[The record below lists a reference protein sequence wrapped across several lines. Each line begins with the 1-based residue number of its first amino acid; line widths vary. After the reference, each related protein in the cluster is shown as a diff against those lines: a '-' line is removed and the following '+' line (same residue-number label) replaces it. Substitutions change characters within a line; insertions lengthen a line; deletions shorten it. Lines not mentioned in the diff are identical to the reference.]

1 MKKGIAMF
9 TASVMLMGAMQLSAF
24 AETAAPQTIPFAVPD
39 TYSET
44 VDFLNNYGNIYV
56 QDDYICFCGRFSEF
70 AGIVNGFQS
79 ENSTA
84 EFTILSQ
91 ESYKLEDLDDGWYHT
106 VMVFQ
111 AKSAGTLDFT
121 WTEDTS
127 AISGNTD
134 DVENLYHFT
143 FSVDKQLQV
152 TETDIFAFTPDS
164 IEEAIK
170 FEKENG
176 SVSIQNGYIFYCKEC
191 SMDGGYKV
199 FLNTQDPSL
208 AYDIVFESY
217 ISKQYAELTPP
228 DGGTAFFVQVLKPKG
243 SRGYLKLNWTQQRE
257 WETEPI
263 DSIAKV
269 FSVAPTTS
277 DITDITGRT
286 DFCTCVRAVDFYTGK
301 DMPNVTLSVF
311 PECNSPNDID
321 PQPILTWNTSDD
333 PQHYIDYVN
342 ENIYP
347 GDTYIAIISMP
358 DDYNIMVDQC
368 VWSLQGQAYLEI
380 LLATDAE
387 IEAGGILGDA
397 NDDGLFTIA
406 DIVTLQKWLLGSG
419 TLPKWKAA
427 DFNKDDTINIIDL
440 CLMKRALLEAPVKE
454 PEPVPLLP
462 ESSMT
467 EEEILNLT
475 DDQVKTLYEAGTL
488 QDTVYRYPLPED
500 IDLQDTPVR
509 YYYRN
514 KEDGLLYCASAETEA
529 EAQAF
534 AEEFFIPE
542 NDSYTFDGC
551 EKIFSNADFW
561 IYRSNYSNEKVTNK
575 PYYVLIYNKNY
586 YDAAEKTIQFA
597 WNEQSLWE
605 FLSLYYSFSGIH
617 CNLNSFYTETE
628 EQIIMSVYNIYRRSS
643 GDWGINDDIVLQ
655 KTSFIIDKATRTFKK
670 SDTTLK
676 SIEIPDTAWECFE
689 YE

>member
-1 MKKGIAMF
+1 MKKAIAMF

-44 VDFLNNYGNIYV
+44 VDFLNNHGNIYV

-70 AGIVNGFQS
+70 AGIVNDFQP

-84 EFTILSQ
+84 EFTILSE
-91 ESYKLEDLDDGWYHT
+91 ESYKLEGLDDGWYHT

-127 AISGNTD
+127 AISGNAD

-164 IEEAIK
+164 IEEAIE

-176 SVSIQNGYIFYCKEC
+176 SVSIQNGYIVYCKEC
-191 SMDGGYKV
+191 SLDGGYEV
-199 FLNTQDPSL
+199 FLNTQEPSL

-243 SRGYLKLNWTQQRE
+243 SRGYLKLNWIQQRK

-277 DITDITGRT
+277 DITDITDLT

-301 DMPNVTLSVF
+301 DMPDVTLSVF
-311 PECNSPNDID
+311 PNDID

-368 VWSLQGQAYLEI
+368 IWSLQGQAYLEI

-427 DFNKDDTINIIDL
+427 DFHKDDTINIIDL
-440 CLMKRALLEAPVKE
+440 CLMKRALLEE
-454 PEPVPLLP
+454 PEPVPPLQ

-509 YYYRN
+509 YYYRD
-514 KEDGLLYCASAETEA
+514 KEDGLLYCASAETDA

-551 EKIFSNADFW
+551 EKIFSNANLW

-586 YDAAEKTIQFA
+586 YDAVEKTIQFA

>member
-44 VDFLNNYGNIYV
+44 VDFLNNYGSIYV
-56 QDDYICFCGRFSEF
+56 QDDYICFCGRFDDF
-70 AGIVNGFQS
+70 VGIVNDFQS

-84 EFTILSQ
+84 EFTILSE

-121 WTEDTS
+121 WIKDTS
-127 AISGNTD
+127 AVSGNAD
-134 DVENLYHFT
+134 DTEELYHFT
-143 FSVDKQLQV
+143 FSVDKQLQI

-164 IEEAIK
+164 IQEAIE

-176 SVSIQNGYIFYCKEC
+176 SVSIQNGYIVYCKEC
-191 SMDGGYKV
+191 CLDGGYEV
-199 FLNTQDPSL
+199 FLNTQEPSL
-208 AYDIVFESY
+208 TYDIVSEGY
-217 ISKQYAELTPP
+217 VSKQYAELVLPG
-228 DGGTAFFVQVLKPKG
+228 GGTAFFVQVLKPKG
-243 SRGYLKLNWTQQRE
+243 SRGYLKLNWTQRRE

-263 DSIAKV
+263 DSISKV
-269 FSVAPTTS
+269 FDVASTTS
-277 DITDITGRT
+277 DITDITGIT
-286 DFCTCVRAVDFYTGK
+286 DFCTCVRAVDFYTGE
-301 DMPNVTLSVF
+301 DMPDVTLGVF
-311 PECNSPNDID
+311 LQCDSDSPI
-321 PQPILTWNTSDD
+321 QPILTWNTNDD
-333 PQHYIDYVN
+333 PQHYIDYVDLN
-342 ENIYP
+342 LYP
-347 GDTYIAIISMP
+347 WDTYIGIVSMP
-358 DDYNIMVDQC
+358 DDYNIMVNQFT
-368 VWSLQGQAYLEI
+368 WSLQGQAYLVI
-380 LLATDAE
+380 PLATDAE
-387 IEAGGILGDA
+387 IESDFTLGDV
-397 NDDGLFTIA
+397 NGDGLFTVA
-406 DIVTLQKWLLGSG
+406 DLVTLQKWLLGSG

-427 DFNKDDTINIIDL
+427 DFNKDDVINIVDI
-440 CLMKRALLEAPVKE
+440 CLMKTALLKKIEENPPIAASN
-454 PEPVPLLP
+454 L
-462 ESSMT
+462 T

-475 DDQVKTLYEAGTL
+475 DDQVKTLYGTGTL

-500 IDLQDTPVR
+500 IDLQGTPVR
-509 YYYRN
+509 YHYRD
-514 KEDGLLYCASAETEA
+514 KEDGLLYYASAETDA

-551 EKIFSNADFW
+551 EKVFSNADLW

-586 YDAAEKTIQFA
+586 YDAAEETIQFA

-605 FLSLYYSFSGIH
+605 FLPLYYSFSGIH

-628 EQIIMSVYNIYRRSS
+628 EQIIMSVYNIYRWGSA
-643 GDWGINDDIVLQ
+643 DWGINDRIVLQ
-655 KTSFIIDKATRTFKK
+655 KTTFTIDKTTRTFKK

-676 SIEIPDTAWECFE
+676 SIEIPDTAWGCFE
-689 YE
+689 

>member
-24 AETAAPQTIPFAVPD
+24 AETASPLTIPFAVPD

-44 VDFLNNYGNIYV
+44 VAFLNDHGNIYV
-56 QDDYICFCGRFSEF
+56 QDDYICFCGSFSEF

-84 EFTILSQ
+84 EFEILSE
-91 ESYKLEDLDDGWYHT
+91 ESYKLEDLEDGWYHT

-134 DVENLYHFT
+134 DVEELYHFT
-143 FSVDKQLQV
+143 FSVDESLQI
-152 TETDIFAFTPDS
+152 TETDIFAFTPDG
-164 IEEAIK
+164 INEAME

-176 SVSIQNGYIFYCKEC
+176 SVSIQNGYIVYCEEC
-191 SMDGGYKV
+191 CRDGGYDV
-199 FLNTQDPSL
+199 FLNTEEPSL
-208 AYDIVFESY
+208 AYSVVFENY
-217 ISKQYAELTPP
+217 ISKEYAEPTPP
-228 DGGTAFFVQVLKPKG
+228 SGGITFFVQVLKPKG
-243 SRGYLKLNWTQQRE
+243 SRGYLKLNWTQRRE

-263 DSIAKV
+263 DSIPKV
-269 FSVAPTTS
+269 FDVGPTTS
-277 DITDITGRT
+277 DITDITDLT
-286 DFCTCVRAVDFYTGK
+286 DLCTCVRAVDIYTGK
-301 DMPNVTLSVF
+301 DMPDVTLGVF
-311 PECNSPNDID
+311 IQTDCLE
-321 PQPILTWNTSDD
+321 PQPILTWNTSDN
-333 PQHYIDYVN
+333 PQYYMDYVDQ
-342 ENIYP
+342 NIYP
-347 GDTYIAIISMP
+347 SEGTYIGIVSMP

-380 LLATDAE
+380 PLATDAE
-387 IEAGGILGDA
+387 IKADGMLGDA
-397 NDDGLFTIA
+397 NGDGLFTVT
-406 DIVTLQKWLLGSG
+406 DIVTLQKWLLSSG

-427 DFNKDDTINIIDL
+427 DFNKDDTINVIDL
-440 CLMKRALLEAPVKE
+440 CLMKTALLKKIEENPPIEATS
-454 PEPVPLLP
+454 L
-462 ESSMT
+462 T

-475 DDQVKTLYEAGTL
+475 DNQVKTLYEVGTL
-488 QDTVYRYPLPED
+488 QDTIYRYPLPEN
-500 IDLQDTPVR
+500 IDLQDTPVK
-509 YYYRN
+509 YHYRD
-514 KEDGLLYCASAETEA
+514 KEDGKLYYASAETDE

-551 EKIFSNADFW
+551 EKIFSNADLW
-561 IYRSNYSNEKVTNK
+561 IYRSYYSNEKVTNK
-575 PYYVLIYNKNY
+575 PYYLLIYNKNY

-605 FLSLYYSFSGIH
+605 FLPLYYSFNGIH

-628 EQIIMSVYNIYRRSS
+628 EQITMSVYNIYRKGSA
-643 GDWGINDDIVLQ
+643 DWGINDDIVLQ

-670 SDTTLK
+670 SDTILK
-676 SIEIPDTAWECFE
+676 SIEIPDTAWECFPVK
-689 YE
+689 

>member
-1 MKKGIAMF
+1 
-9 TASVMLMGAMQLSAF
+9 
-24 AETAAPQTIPFAVPD
+24 
-39 TYSET
+39 
-44 VDFLNNYGNIYV
+44 
-56 QDDYICFCGRFSEF
+56 
-70 AGIVNGFQS
+70 
-79 ENSTA
+79 
-84 EFTILSQ
+84 
-91 ESYKLEDLDDGWYHT
+91 
-106 VMVFQ
+106 
-111 AKSAGTLDFT
+111 
-121 WTEDTS
+121 
-127 AISGNTD
+127 
-134 DVENLYHFT
+134 
-143 FSVDKQLQV
+143 
-152 TETDIFAFTPDS
+152 
-164 IEEAIK
+164 
-170 FEKENG
+170 
-176 SVSIQNGYIFYCKEC
+176 
-191 SMDGGYKV
+191 MDGGYKV

-269 FSVAPTTS
+269 FDVAPTTS
-277 DITDITGRT
+277 DITDITDLT

-301 DMPNVTLSVF
+301 DMPDVTLSVF
-311 PECNSPNDID
+311 PLCNSPNDID

-380 LLATDAE
+380 PLATDAE

-454 PEPVPLLP
+454 PEPVPLLQ

-509 YYYRN
+509 YYYRD
-514 KEDGLLYCASAETEA
+514 KEDGLLYYASAETDA

-534 AEEFFIPE
+534 AEKFFIPE

-551 EKIFSNADFW
+551 EKIFSNADLW
-561 IYRSNYSNEKVTNK
+561 IYRSNYSNVKVTNK

>member
-24 AETAAPQTIPFAVPD
+24 AETTAPPTIPFAVPD

-44 VDFLNNYGNIYV
+44 VDFLNNYGNIYM
-56 QDDYICFCGRFSEF
+56 QDDYICFCGRFDEF

-79 ENSTA
+79 ESSTA
-84 EFTILSQ
+84 EFEVLSE
-91 ESYKLEDLDDGWYHT
+91 ESYKLENLDDGWYHT
-106 VMVFQ
+106 VTVFQ
-111 AKSAGTLDFT
+111 AKSEGTLDFT

-127 AISGNTD
+127 AISGKAD
-134 DVENLYHFT
+134 DVKERYHFT
-143 FSVDKQLQV
+143 FSVDDKLQV

-164 IEEAIK
+164 MQEAIA

-176 SVSIQNGYIFYCKEC
+176 SISIQNGYIVYCKEC
-191 SMDGGYKV
+191 CLDSGYEV
-199 FLNTQDPSL
+199 FLNTEEPSL
-208 AYDIVFESY
+208 TYDIVSENY
-217 ISKQYAELTPP
+217 ILKQYAEPIPP
-228 DGGTAFFVQVLKPKG
+228 GGGTAFFVQVLKPKS
-243 SRGYLKLNWTQQRE
+243 SRGYLKLNWTQRRK

-263 DSIAKV
+263 DSISKV
-269 FSVAPTTS
+269 FDVASTTS
-277 DITDITGRT
+277 DITDITGIT
-286 DFCTCVRAVDFYTGK
+286 DFCTCVRAVDFYTGE
-301 DMPNVTLSVF
+301 DMLDVTLGVF
-311 PECNSPNDID
+311 LQCNSPNDVAL
-321 PQPILTWNTSDD
+321 QPILTWNTNDD
-333 PQHYIDYVN
+333 PQHYIDYVDLN
-342 ENIYP
+342 LYP
-347 GDTYIAIISMP
+347 WDTYIGIVSMP
-358 DDYNIMVDQC
+358 DDYNIMVNQFT
-368 VWSLQGQAYLEI
+368 WPLYGQAYLSI
-380 LLATDAE
+380 PLATDAA
-387 IEAGGILGDA
+387 IESDFTLGDA
-397 NDDGLFTIA
+397 NGDGLFTVA
-406 DIVTLQKWLLGSG
+406 DLVTLQKYLLVSG

-440 CLMKRALLEAPVKE
+440 CMMKTALLKE
-454 PEPVPLLP
+454 PIPLP
-462 ESSMT
+462 QKSSMT

-475 DDQVKTLYEAGTL
+475 DEQVKTLYDKMQKGTL

-509 YYYRN
+509 YWYRD
-514 KEDGLLYCASAETEA
+514 KEDGLLYSASAETDA

-534 AEEFFIPE
+534 AEKFFIPE

-561 IYRSNYSNEKVTNK
+561 IYRSYYSNEKVTNK

-586 YDAAEKTIQFA
+586 YDAAEKAIQFA

-655 KTSFIIDKATRTFKK
+655 KTSFIIDKTTRTFKK

-676 SIEIPDTAWECFE
+676 SIELPGTAWECFSPE
-689 YE
+689 

>member
-1 MKKGIAMF
+1 MKKEIAMF
-9 TASVMLMGAMQLSAF
+9 TASVMLMSNMQLSAF

-44 VDFLNNYGNIYV
+44 VEFLNDHGNIYV
-56 QDDYICFCGRFSEF
+56 QDNYICFCGRFDEF

-84 EFTILSQ
+84 EFIILSE
-91 ESYKLEDLDDGWYHT
+91 ESYKLENLDDGWYHT

-111 AKSAGTLDFT
+111 TKSAGTLDFT

-127 AISGNTD
+127 AISGNTA
-134 DVENLYHFT
+134 DVETLYHFT
-143 FSVDKQLQV
+143 FSVDKSLQI
-152 TETDIFAFTPDS
+152 TQTDIFSFTPDS
-164 IEEAIK
+164 IHEAAA

-176 SVSIQNGYIFYCKEC
+176 SVSIQNGYIVYCKEC
-191 SMDGGYKV
+191 CVDGGYEV
-199 FLNTQDPSL
+199 FLNTQEPSL
-208 AYDIVFESY
+208 TYNVVFEEY
-217 ISKQYAELTPP
+217 ISKQYAEPTPP
-228 DGGTAFFVQVLKPKG
+228 DGGSTFFVQVLKPKG
-243 SRGYLKLNWTQQRE
+243 SRGYLKLNWTQRRE
-257 WETEPI
+257 WETDPI

-269 FSVAPTTS
+269 FDVAPTTS
-277 DITDITGRT
+277 DITDITGVT
-286 DFCTCVRAVDFYTGK
+286 DFCTCVRAVDLYTRK
-301 DMPNVTLSVF
+301 DMPDVTLGVF
-311 PECNSPNDID
+311 LLCNNPNDIV

-347 GDTYIAIISMP
+347 EDTYIAIVSMP

-380 LLATDAE
+380 PLATDAE
-387 IEAGGILGDA
+387 IKADGMLGDA
-397 NDDGLFTIA
+397 NGDGLFTVT
-406 DIVTLQKWLLGSG
+406 DIVTLQKWLLSSG

-427 DFNKDDTINIIDL
+427 DFNKDDTINVIDL
-440 CLMKRALLEAPVKE
+440 CLMKTALLKKIEENPPIE
-454 PEPVPLLP
+454 ETSL
-462 ESSMT
+462 T

-475 DDQVKTLYEAGTL
+475 DNQVKTLYEVGTL
-488 QDTVYRYPLPED
+488 QDTIYRYPLPEN
-500 IDLQDTPVR
+500 IDLQDTPVK
-509 YYYRN
+509 YHYRD
-514 KEDGLLYCASAETEA
+514 KEDGKLYYASAETDE

-551 EKIFSNADFW
+551 EKIFSNADLW
-561 IYRSNYSNEKVTNK
+561 IYRSYYSNEKVTNK
-575 PYYVLIYNKNY
+575 PYYLLIYNKNY

-597 WNEQSLWE
+597 WDEQSLWE
-605 FLSLYYSFSGIH
+605 FLPLYYSFNGIH

-628 EQIIMSVYNIYRRSS
+628 EQITMSIYNIYRKGSA
-643 GDWGINDDIVLQ
+643 DWGINDDIVLQ

-670 SDTTLK
+670 SDTILK
-676 SIEIPDTAWECFE
+676 SIEIPDTAWECFPVK
-689 YE
+689 